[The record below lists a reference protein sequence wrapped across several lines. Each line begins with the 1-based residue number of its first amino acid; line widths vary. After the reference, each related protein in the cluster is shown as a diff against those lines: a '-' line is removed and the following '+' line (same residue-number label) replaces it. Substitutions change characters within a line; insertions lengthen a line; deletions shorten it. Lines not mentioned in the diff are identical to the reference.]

1 MNVKE
6 WKVQAGTQHPDEPG
20 HLCEGTLRRCA
31 EKADESVGPYME
43 EDYEQAIVDLLSDLM
58 HLTDREGED
67 FESLLETARGHYR
80 AEIDGEL

>member
-1 MNVKE
+1 MSDRE

-20 HLCEGTLRRCA
+20 HLCEGTLRSYA
-31 EKADESVGPYME
+31 EKAARAVNAYME

-58 HLTDREGED
+58 HLADREGED
-67 FESLLETARGHYR
+67 FESLLETARGHYL